1 MSRYVPVGIDLGTAR
16 IRVAYVDSQG
26 HLEMLRNERD
36 EICIV
41 NAVRFTSQEIIVGKD
56 ALTDASLFPPE
67 TAIWIK
73 RELGSR
79 TYSRAIHGQRLPP
92 EVIQACVL
100 RKIRGELVHRVAEP
114 LACVIGVPSYFDE
127 VRRNAVVN
135 AGRIAGLRVLDV
147 VDEPLAAALAYA
159 AVGSASNVDQAGR
172 GKTILVFD
180 LGSSSL
186 QVALVRLSSSE
197 CRILAKDQDV
207 ELGGYDFDVRLG
219 EVVAEAM
226 IAEGYSDPRA
236 NPTVWAKLYRLVVDA
251 KHSLSSRSRVNLLY
265 DSEERHFEMSITRE
279 QFETCTA
286 PLLQQIER
294 FLKRFLQRSGLGW
307 SEIDLILPVG
317 GAVRTPSVLRLL
329 SQLSGQQVLLPVNVD
344 EAVARGAAL
353 FGAWRLR
360 EERGEETSETSAEQ
374 MLTFFPA
381 ALKNQPKV
389 NFGNLVPYAVGIRSL
404 EENEQET
411 ICLVPRATPLPFK
424 ATHRISLR
432 GSDEGKLTLIVAK
445 NEHGSWEDYGRVV
458 FHDIPQVVPAHTC
471 LELTVECQVNG
482 RLHFHGRI
490 LPTAEHLKTEFVLC
504 SALETDAVERWERT
518 LDSSSSWEDLTQAT
532 EPPDY
537 DGDQPLKE
545 AENIISGRGE
555 TGPSG
560 QEKEGH
566 EMELLPRRRHPRLAA
581 AEAQGRWQ
589 PLEIALPPSHSSPGA
604 ELKSPPGSASEIVR
618 PSPQLPELVAD
629 SAAKGE
635 QESEAPLSQKVS
647 MIRSRPR
654 VTRESLLQSLESSE
668 PPSPSVSAAG
678 SNAENTVGVAQ
689 ALPSD
694 HAEPPI
700 YDLVQP
706 AIIEA
711 NGDGSSSSG
720 EAFQSMR
727 RRSVRVLLPFG
738 LTAPRWLVAAIGFVL
753 SAVLGLSL
761 GYWLIV
767 KFMPQSGL
775 LRIW

>member
-1 MSRYVPVGIDLGTAR
+1 MSQYIPVGIDLGTTR
-16 IRVAYVDSQG
+16 IRVAYVNPQG
-26 HLEMLRNERD
+26 HLEMLRDERD

-56 ALTDASLFPPE
+56 ALTDTSLFPPE

-100 RKIRGELVHRVAEP
+100 RKVRAELLQRAVGP
-114 LACVIGVPSYFDE
+114 FACVIGVPSYFDE

-147 VDEPLAAALAYA
+147 VDEPLAAVLAYA
-159 AVGSASNVDQAGR
+159 YVAGASDVDQVGR
-172 GKTILVFD
+172 EKTILVFD

-186 QVALVRLSSSE
+186 QVAVAKLSSSE

-219 EVVAEAM
+219 ELVAEAM
-226 IAEGYSDPRA
+226 IADGYSDPRA
-236 NPTVWAKLYRLVVDA
+236 NPTIWAKLYRLVVDA

-286 PLLQQIER
+286 RLLRQIER
-294 FLKRFLQRSGLGW
+294 FLKRFLQQSGLGW

-360 EERGEETSETSAEQ
+360 EERGEETGETPAEQ

-381 ALKNQPKV
+381 VLKNRLKV
-389 NFGNLVPYAVGIRSL
+389 NFGNLVPYAVGIRSS

-424 ATHRISLR
+424 ATHRLSLR

-445 NEHGSWEDYGRVV
+445 NEHGSWEDYGCVV
-458 FHDIPQVVPAHTC
+458 FHDIPRVVPARAC
-471 LELTVECQVNG
+471 LELRVECQVNG
-482 RLHFHGRI
+482 RLHFYGRI

-518 LDSSSSWEDLTQAT
+518 LDSSSSWADLTQAT

-537 DGDQPLKE
+537 GGDQPPK
-545 AENIISGRGE
+545 ATENIISERGE
-555 TGPSG
+555 TGPPG
-560 QEKEGH
+560 QDKEGH

-581 AEAQGRWQ
+581 AEGQGRWQ
-589 PLEIALPPSHSSPGA
+589 PLEIALPPPLSGDELASPAG
-604 ELKSPPGSASEIVR
+604 SPAEIVR
-618 PSPQLPELVAD
+618 STGQASHLASHPLAEEKRQD
-629 SAAKGE
+629 GE
-635 QESEAPLSQKVS
+635 PVSQRG
-647 MIRSRPR
+647 ILIQNRPR
-654 VTRESLLQSLESSE
+654 VTREALLQSLESSQ
-668 PPSPSVSAAG
+668 SPAPEVLSGGGHSE
-678 SNAENTVGVAQ
+678 NAVVVPRHVPFDRTT
-689 ALPSD
+689 
-694 HAEPPI
+694 PPI
-700 YDLVQP
+700 
-706 AIIEA
+706 IETS
-711 NGDGSSSSG
+711 GDDSAKSG
-720 EAFQSMR
+720 EVFRSMHA
-727 RRSVRVLLPFG
+727 RSVRVLLPFG

-775 LRIW
+775 LRLW